1 MLAVVKKCILQV
13 RMLVKHL
20 HLHISLLR
28 CGFILLDCRLC
39 LVYTYNYSRLSFAY
53 LTGSVVPSVLLS
65 VQTLRMLEKR
75 EKVLIKK
82 ASQEVEEAKELS
94 RANIK
99 RVAILC
105 LKRKRLYEQRIEQL
119 RYFQLPIRDQIIMLE
134 GAKARTMTV
143 DALRTRAAAMKAMQE
158 AMDTINEQNETMKQ
172 VQEALSAPSGAA
184 AVFDEDEL
192 EAELEELKGPELE
205 EQLLLPA
212 ATASAPAPPVPQGTG
227 KEDELADEMAF

>member
-1 MLAVVKKCILQV
+1 MLSVVKKCILQV

-28 CGFILLDCRLC
+28 CGFILLDRRLC
-39 LVYTYNYSRLSFAY
+39 LVYTNNYSRLSFAY

-119 RYFQLPIRDQIIMLE
+119 RYFQLPIRDQ
-134 GAKARTMTV
+134 
-143 DALRTRAAAMKAMQE
+143 
-158 AMDTINEQNETMKQ
+158 
-172 VQEALSAPSGAA
+172 
-184 AVFDEDEL
+184 
-192 EAELEELKGPELE
+192 
-205 EQLLLPA
+205 
-212 ATASAPAPPVPQGTG
+212 
-227 KEDELADEMAF
+227 

>member
-1 MLAVVKKCILQV
+1 MHTSGTYVGKTLASAYL
-13 RMLVKHL
+13 
-20 HLHISLLR
+20 
-28 CGFILLDCRLC
+28 FIKMWIYFIR
-39 LVYTYNYSRLSFAY
+39 SLSFAY

-158 AMDTINEQNETMKQ
+158 AMNINDVNNIRDTINEQNETMKQ

>member
-1 MLAVVKKCILQV
+1 
-13 RMLVKHL
+13 
-20 HLHISLLR
+20 
-28 CGFILLDCRLC
+28 
-39 LVYTYNYSRLSFAY
+39 
-53 LTGSVVPSVLLS
+53 
-65 VQTLRMLEKR
+65 MLEKR

-99 RVAILC
+99 RGCAVGNAVAILC

>member
-1 MLAVVKKCILQV
+1 MD
-13 RMLVKHL
+13 
-20 HLHISLLR
+20 
-28 CGFILLDCRLC
+28 FIKRIIWK
-39 LVYTYNYSRLSFAY
+39 RQ
-53 LTGSVVPSVLLS
+53 LTKVLNPIEKLNA
-65 VQTLRMLEKR
+65 TLRMLEKR